1 MKRLIKEI
9 VFGKNTKASGAFALA
24 VIALIA
30 LGCTCGGGGSGSVP
44 QEYVGAWTGDDGS
57 TLTIRSDASGDFKRG
72 GKEVTNG
79 SVEVKDGQLSITFIG
94 IGETLKIDQPP
105 KGDQMKLNGVTYRKQ
120 GGSTVADKSDSDS
133 KDRFSD
139 DKNSSEKTGSGEIPS
154 DAEIKSLVKETTR
167 DFADAIEAE
176 DFSSF
181 MATTSSAFQSEFSA
195 DQMEKVF
202 TTFIDKKDVVVPI
215 LRDAGEPKF
224 SPQPN
229 IQTKLGKKV
238 LITDGTM
245 PSGRY
250 TVNFEYEFAQ
260 DGGDWK
266 LQKIQ
271 VKM

>member
-1 MKRLIKEI
+1 MKRLINEI
-9 VFGKNTKASGAFALA
+9 VFGKNTKASGLFALA
-24 VIALIA
+24 IIALIA
-30 LGCTCGGGGSGSVP
+30 LGCTCGGGSGTVP
-44 QEYVGAWTGDDGS
+44 PEYVGAWTGDDGS
-57 TLTIRSDASGDFKRG
+57 TLTIRSDASGDFKKG

-94 IGETLKIDQPP
+94 IGETLKIDEPP
-105 KGDQMKLNGVTYRKQ
+105 KGNQMKLNGVTYRKQ
-120 GGSTVADKSDSDS
+120 GGSTVADKTDSDN

-139 DKNSSEKTGSGEIPS
+139 DKNSSEKTDSGEMPS
-154 DAEIKSLVKETTR
+154 DTEIKSLVKETTR

-181 MATTSSAFQSEFSA
+181 MATTSSAFQKEFSA

-224 SPQPN
+224 SPPPN

-238 LITDGTM
+238 LVADGTM

-250 TVNFEYEFAQ
+250 TVNFEYEYAQ